1 MPLGETVR
9 APIVRNGLMTCHI
22 DVMMKLELQIYTYME
37 IILYIE
43 SGSIEFQNHIN

>member
-22 DVMMKLELQIYTYME
+22 DVMMKLEITNIYLHGNYF
-37 IILYIE
+37 IY
-43 SGSIEFQNHIN
+43 